1 MNPSSNLS
9 TDYRPYSGGRPAWAV
24 ADGASDSGRDLEDQ
38 YESDL
43 VEHRADV
50 IPEPE
55 RTGCWYS
62 FTRVIRSLWA
72 TRQMKGKEDD
82 KEWYVKVTLRELFT
96 YIIFLVLLSISEK
109 MSTSRNYLKSSA

>member
-62 FTRVIRSLWA
+62 FTRVIRTKTKFEIQTKRAPMTSF
-72 TRQMKGKEDD
+72 RSKGSH
-82 KEWYVKVTLRELFT
+82 VTLRAN
-96 YIIFLVLLSISEK
+96 EK
-109 MSTSRNYLKSSA
+109 RPRSKP

>member
-9 TDYRPYSGGRPAWAV
+9 ADYRPYSGGRPAWAV

-62 FTRVIRSLWA
+62 FTRVIRISVESSKFWTTSKDSFLA
-72 TRQMKGKEDD
+72 FGNRLLNLGQI
-82 KEWYVKVTLRELFT
+82 EL
-96 YIIFLVLLSISEK
+96 K
-109 MSTSRNYLKSSA
+109 

>member
-9 TDYRPYSGGRPAWAV
+9 ADYRPYSGGRPAWAV
-24 ADGASDSGRDLEDQ
+24 AADGASDSGRDLEDQ

-62 FTRVIRSLWA
+62 FTRVIRSEWTDIL
-72 TRQMKGKEDD
+72 TFIVGLGK
-82 KEWYVKVTLRELFT
+82 KLG
-96 YIIFLVLLSISEK
+96 
-109 MSTSRNYLKSSA
+109 LKL